1 MSSKLPKN
9 FLSFIGARI
18 KFTNMQKQMVSLL
31 LLTATFSGAASLPQ
45 VQSVTVTVSQ
55 TEVVAATLVMEAGGE
70 GRQGMEAVRE
80 VISNRAK
87 GKTEMSV
94 CLAPKQFSCWNG
106 ISVQAGIKKA
116 KRHPNWNVALQIAKA
131 APTTHTRRAT
141 HYHTTK
147 VSPSWAKKL
156 GQTVKIKNHVFY
168 R

>member
-45 VQSVTVTVSQ
+45 AQSVTVTVSQ

-80 VISNRAK
+80 VIANRAK
-87 GKTEMSV
+87 NKSEIIV

-106 ISVQAGIKKA
+106 IAVGTGIDKA
-116 KRHPNWNVALQIAKA
+116 RKHPRWELALKIAKA
-131 APTTHTRRAT
+131 APTNHTKGST

>member
-1 MSSKLPKN
+1 
-9 FLSFIGARI
+9 
-18 KFTNMQKQMVSLL
+18 MQNEKVSLL
-31 LLTATFSGAASLPQ
+31 LLTAIFTGLVSSLPAQ
-45 VQSVTVTVSQ
+45 NITITVSQ
-55 TEVVAATLVMEAGGE
+55 TEVVAATLIMEAGGE

-131 APTTHTRRAT
+131 APTNHTRRAT

>member
-55 TEVVAATLVMEAGGE
+55 TEVVAATLIMEAGGE
-70 GRQGMEAVRE
+70 GQQGMEAVRE
-80 VISNRAK
+80 VIANRAK
-87 GKTEMSV
+87 NKSEIIV

-106 ISVQAGIKKA
+106 IAVGTGIDKA
-116 KRHPNWNVALQIAKA
+116 RKHPRWELALKIAKA
-131 APTTHTRRAT
+131 APTNHTKGST

>member
-1 MSSKLPKN
+1 
-9 FLSFIGARI
+9 
-18 KFTNMQKQMVSLL
+18 MQNEKVSLL
-31 LLTATFSGAASLPQ
+31 LLTAIFTGLVSSLPAQ
-45 VQSVTVTVSQ
+45 NITITVSQ
-55 TEVVAATLVMEAGGE
+55 TEVVAATLIMEAGGE

-131 APTTHTRRAT
+131 APTNHTRRAT

-147 VSPSWAKKL
+147 VSPSWSKKL
-156 GQTVKIKNHVFY
+156 AQTVKIKNHVFY

>member
-1 MSSKLPKN
+1 
-9 FLSFIGARI
+9 
-18 KFTNMQKQMVSLL
+18 MQNKMVSLL
-31 LLTATFSGAASLPQ
+31 LLMTTFSGAASLPQ
-45 VQSVTVTVSQ
+45 AQSVTVTVSQ
-55 TEVVAATLVMEAGGE
+55 SEVVAATLIMEAGGE

-131 APTTHTRRAT
+131 APTNHTRRAT

-147 VSPSWAKKL
+147 VSPSWSKKL
-156 GQTVKIKNHVFY
+156 AQTVKIKNHVFY